1 MLTWTWKAG
10 LYAASW
16 VGMTPPAP
24 GPATIPVGM
33 RIPRPLSSSRFC
45 SWSWVAGVTVSF
57 GWAFLHSTFLF
68 LIVWKWISQMRS
80 TTSSKSAVES
90 YWRWSD
96 REVTRLELTVGEA
109 NEAEP
114 AMTFCL
120 LVHEHH
126 SFLHFTELAE
136 IRLHLLDGCV
146 LWDAAD
152 EDLLRLV
159 GRLRSV
165 LWSCMFRINLFAI
178 QCVNRNFQDLL
189 DSIRFLWGRINNSRL
204 SIMHGKTGNLRNSR
218 WTRWIQSLGF
228 SAILKESR
236 ERVENN

>member
-1 MLTWTWKAG
+1 
-10 LYAASW
+10 
-16 VGMTPPAP
+16 MTPPAP
-24 GPATIPVGM
+24 GAATIPVGM
-33 RIPRPLSSSRFC
+33 RIPKPLSSSRFC

-68 LIVWKWISQMRS
+68 LMVWKWISQMRS

-96 REVTRLELTVGEA
+96 RRVTRRELTVGEA

-114 AMTFCL
+114 AMTFGL
-120 LVHEHH
+120 LVHKHH
-126 SFLHFTELAE
+126 SLFHLAELAE
-136 IRLHLLDGCV
+136 VSLHLIDGRV
-146 LWDAAD
+146 LRDAAD

-165 LWSCMFRINLFAI
+165 LWSCMLRINLLAI

-189 DSIRFLWGRINNSRL
+189 DSIRFLRG
-204 SIMHGKTGNLRNSR
+204 
-218 WTRWIQSLGF
+218 
-228 SAILKESR
+228 
-236 ERVENN
+236 ENQ